1 MKTALFSGIS
11 LLLVAIKYQNR
22 PALGKACI
30 AAEHIAQLPP
40 GGIQVGFRLV
50 CQLLPGENHI
60 VPVHNQTLFPGRG
73 NGNLLGSRSVAGTH
87 PVLRSADFPKLPAH
101 DGFQLLVFQ
110 LQIPGQKLRRLLLL
124 QAAFQVH
131 ILLHLVPGHVEAR
144 PVGAE
149 HGIRGVLH
157 IRLRIVVL
165 LGNHR
170 FRIVADLVAP
180 QRQLQPTQ
188 PLGIG
193 RHGLGIIPNLRRRNL
208 TPKDGE
214 IFHRLRRLHLTTH
227 GSDIRNPPSDLLRG
241 QGQFKIVPGFQ
252 QEGFRLHK
260 PLAHRPIGGLP
271 EVAAFRVLQVGFSH
285 QKGDF
290 HVRNGR
296 AGEDA
301 PVDFLC
307 QMGQNQVLIA
317 AVQHVRGAHRVE
329 DQPGAPGEGLQQ
341 QMHLGIVAQRLK
353 MPHTLHGIGDGLLVE
368 NPGILQGHIQAEP
381 LLHQGP
387 EDFQLHLAHDLHM
400 NLPLLPKQMQL
411 GLFLFQLAE
420 LGQRHRRVGSGRQR
434 HPIGHH
440 RLQQVGFSRR
450 FRTQGLSRPGLG
462 QAGHRRQRARGYFLR
477 RGEFLP
483 GVQPQLND
491 FLLHRLSLGI
501 EIAQLSSGLQAAAGD
516 LQPGQPVSLDIPG
529 DFVHPGG
536 KFCWIFPF
544 RRISIQNFQ

>member
-1 MKTALFSGIS
+1 MKTAFFSGVS
-11 LLLVAIKYQNR
+11 LLLVAVEYQNR
-22 PALGKACI
+22 PALGKARI

-40 GGIQVGFRLV
+40 GGIQVSFRLV

-101 DGFQLLVFQ
+101 DSFQLLVLQ

-131 ILLHLVPGHVEAR
+131 VVLHLVPGHVEAR

-149 HGIRGVLH
+149 HGIRGIFH
-157 IRLRIVVL
+157 IRLRIVVP

-170 FRIVADLVAP
+170 FRIVAGLVAP

-188 PLGIG
+188 SLGIG
-193 RHGLGIIPNLRRRNL
+193 RHGLGIIPNFRRRNL
-208 TPKDGE
+208 APKDAE
-214 IFHRLRRLHLTTH
+214 IFHRLRRLHLTAH

-241 QGQFKIVPGFQ
+241 QGQFKIIPRLQ
-252 QEGFRLHK
+252 QKGFRLHK

-271 EVAAFRVLQVGFSH
+271 EVAAFRVLQVGFPH

-290 HVRNGR
+290 HVRNGC

-301 PVDFLC
+301 PVGFLP
-307 QMGQNQVLIA
+307 QMGQNQLLEI
-317 AVQHVRGAHRVE
+317 AVQHVRGAYRVE
-329 DQPGAPGEGLQQ
+329 NQPGTPGKGLQQ
-341 QMHLGIVAQRLK
+341 QMHLGIVAQGLK
-353 MPHTLHGIGDGLLVE
+353 MPHALHGIRNGLLIK
-368 NPGILQGHIQAEP
+368 NPRILQGYIQAEP
-381 LLHQGP
+381 LFHQGP

-400 NLPLLPKQMQL
+400 NLVSLPQEMQL
-411 GLFLFQLAE
+411 RFLLFQLAE
-420 LGQRHRRVGSGRQR
+420 LWQYHRRVGTGGQS
-434 HPIGHH
+434 HPVSHH
-440 RLQQVGFSRR
+440 RLQQVGLSRR
-450 FRTQGLSRPGLG
+450 FRPQGLSRPGLG
-462 QAGHRRQRARGYFLR
+462 QTGHRRQRARGYFLR
-477 RGEFLP
+477 GGEFFP

-501 EIAQLSSGLQAAAGD
+501 EVAQLGSGLQAAAGD
-516 LQPGQPVSLDIPG
+516 LQPGQSISLDVPG
-529 DFVHPGG
+529 NFVHPGG
-536 KFCWIFPF
+536 KFRGIFPF
-544 RRISIQNFQ
+544 RRIPIQNFQ